1 MGSRLHFQCVYT
13 ICKENPDLSLDIAMS
28 QSTVTVKGQ
37 TTLPKAVRQALSLSP
52 GDQLRYVILD
62 DGQVRL
68 LRTRPVADLAGLLHR
83 DGQAAVSLDEM
94 EAAIAAGAR
103 DGAA

>member
-1 MGSRLHFQCVYT
+1 
-13 ICKENPDLSLDIAMS
+13 MS
-28 QSTVTVKGQ
+28 QSTITVKGQ

-68 LRTRPVADLAGLLHR
+68 LRTRPVSDLAGMLRR
-83 DGQAAVSLDEM
+83 DRQAAVSLDEM

-103 DGAA
+103 DDGA

>member
-1 MGSRLHFQCVYT
+1 
-13 ICKENPDLSLDIAMS
+13 MS
-28 QSTVTVKGQ
+28 QSTMTIKGQ

-68 LRTRPVADLAGLLHR
+68 LRTKPVTDLAGMLRR
-83 DGQAAVSLDEM
+83 DGQKPVSLEEM
-94 EAAIAAGAR
+94 ETAISAGAQ
-103 DGAA
+103 GA